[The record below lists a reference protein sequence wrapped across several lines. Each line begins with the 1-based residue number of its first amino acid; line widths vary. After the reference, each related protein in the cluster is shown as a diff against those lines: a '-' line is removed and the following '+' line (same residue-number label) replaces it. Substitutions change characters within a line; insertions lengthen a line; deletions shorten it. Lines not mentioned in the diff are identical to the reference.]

1 MKSFCIA
8 LLLVNSF
15 AALMATGPCGDLL
28 TQVDITILPNIPT
41 YYDPD
46 TGEATVWTTMCY
58 LKADDEAHKDTEC
71 HDLLQNSFVGGD
83 FYDLLMRKGGDM
95 GCYPATSFHASEMYR
110 ACRTTSNLMTKL
122 SDNPDNVMM
131 VVCIRYFGGSPMAL
145 EEK

>member
-15 AALMATGPCGDLL
+15 AALMATSPCGDIL
-28 TQVDITILPNIPT
+28 TMTDITSLPNIPT

-46 TGEATVWTTMCY
+46 SGEATVWTTMCY
-58 LKADDEAHKDTEC
+58 LNGSDTEHRDTDC
-71 HDLLQNSFVGGD
+71 FALLQDSFVGGD

-95 GCYPATSFHASEMYR
+95 GCYSFTSYDFSEMYH

-131 VVCIRYFGGSPMAL
+131 AVCVRYFGESPMAL
-145 EEK
+145 